1 MSEKAF
7 KQIGLWIDHNK
18 AHIIGYDEGHVKLIE
33 TVESPVEALKREAG
47 EGNDSTR
54 FTSNNNHTS
63 NNEYKKHNVSQN
75 ELKEYFKI
83 LENKLH
89 PYEDILLFGPG
100 TAKEQIRNRLREIKS
115 FDKKW
120 LSIQKSDRLTE
131 NQLLAFVRD
140 FYKDE
145 FPSISPGF

>member
-1 MSEKAF
+1 MSENSI

-18 AHIIGYDEGHVKLIE
+18 AMVIGYEDGNATLLE
-33 TVESPVEALKREAG
+33 TVESPVEAIKRQEG

-63 NNEYKKHNVSQN
+63 NNEHRKHNISQN

-83 LENKLH
+83 LEAKLQ
-89 PYEDILLFGPG
+89 PFEDILIFGPG

-115 FDKKW
+115 FDNKW
-120 LSIQKSDRLTE
+120 LSVQKSDKLTE

-140 FYKDE
+140 FYKNE
-145 FPSISPGF
+145 SPAVR

>member
-1 MSEKAF
+1 MSENSI

-18 AHIIGYDEGHVKLIE
+18 AMLIGYEDGNATLLE
-33 TVESPVEALKREAG
+33 TVESPVEAMKRQEG

-54 FTSNNNHTS
+54 FTTNNNHTS
-63 NNEYKKHNVSQN
+63 NNEHRKHNISQN

-83 LENKLH
+83 LEAKLQ
-89 PYEDILLFGPG
+89 PFEDILIFGPG

-115 FDKKW
+115 FDNKW
-120 LSIQKSDRLTE
+120 LSVQKSDKLTE

-140 FYKDE
+140 FYKNE
-145 FPSISPGF
+145 SPAVR